1 MTNSTDYKTE
11 KLKSKSQLQYL
22 LKTSIMDLTI
32 VTAELL
38 LSAFFKIFEKKKNQQ
53 KTITTLNTCNNRF
66 DLQLFDDH
74 TIAPIL

>member
-1 MTNSTDYKTE
+1 MTE
-11 KLKSKSQLQYL
+11 KFKSKSQLQHL

-32 VTAELL
+32 ATAASL
-38 LSAFFKIFEKKKNQQ
+38 LSAFFKIFEKKQQ

-66 DLQLFDDH
+66 DLQLSDDH